1 MKDKISQKT
10 EDEVLDQ
17 TFGGDQTFD
26 GFDEEMTTQ
35 IDGVK
40 TGSGTPEKKKSS
52 GSNNTLLFVAGG
64 VAAVG
69 ILGYIFVLKPML
81 SPTPVPAKPPQ
92 QPVQQPVI
100 IEQAPVIT
108 TAQAVVPVVPVAP
121 VVAVAPVA
129 PVVAVVTSDS
139 QIATDF
145 LTGKIPVQAP
155 VLVAGSVLVVPPV
168 ASPVV
173 PSVIANVPVIT
184 ALPVISEVSASN
196 APSAETVKELVRKFD
211 NQSQQFRIALDDVG
225 SKVTGLEKFRTDQL
239 STNKNV
245 DERLTKLEGEK
256 VVKVT
261 KTPAMPASTAPVF
274 KRSPVKV
281 SKSVREIR
289 EPRDYRNIIVDKTE
303 DRSPK
308 DTKAKEP
315 SVDYNVHSIYGG
327 RIWLKNSDGSLSTYT
342 SGDRLPSGELIKSV
356 DDEKYLI
363 NTDKRSFSKK

>member
-81 SPTPVPAKPPQ
+81 SPIPVPAKPPQ
-92 QPVQQPVI
+92 QPVI
-100 IEQAPVIT
+100 TEQNPVIT
-108 TAQAVVPVVPVAP
+108 TAPVAQAVVPVVPVVP
-121 VVAVAPVA
+121 VVS
-129 PVVAVVTSDS
+129 VVTSDS
-139 QIATDF
+139 QVATDF
-145 LTGKIPVQAP
+145 LTGKIPAQAP

-168 ASPVV
+168 APLVV
-173 PSVIANVPVIT
+173 PSVTANVPNVAIIT
-184 ALPVISEVSASN
+184 GLPVTSEVSASN
-196 APSAETVKELVRKFD
+196 SPSAETVKELVRKFD

-225 SKVTGLEKFRTDQL
+225 SKVTGLEKFRADQL
-239 STNKNV
+239 SINKSV
-245 DERLTKLEGEK
+245 DERLTKLEGEE

-261 KTPAMPASTAPVF
+261 KTPARTASTAPVS
-274 KRSPVKV
+274 KKSPVKI

-289 EPRDYRNIIVDKTE
+289 EPRDSRNIIVDKTE

-315 SVDYNVHSIYGG
+315 NVDYNVHSIYGG
-327 RIWLKNSDGSLSTYT
+327 RVWLKNSDGSLSTYT